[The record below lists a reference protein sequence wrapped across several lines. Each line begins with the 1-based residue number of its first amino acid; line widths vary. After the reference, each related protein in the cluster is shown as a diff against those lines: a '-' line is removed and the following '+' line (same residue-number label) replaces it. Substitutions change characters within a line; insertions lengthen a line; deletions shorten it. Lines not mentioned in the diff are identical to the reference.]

1 MATTSTTPDN
11 ETLNA
16 QIDRILQS
24 KQVSRQEY
32 FQLVTLFLS
41 DFAVTPEDRQNINR
55 IFDELQV
62 GKIRFT

>member
-1 MATTSTTPDN
+1 MATPPTTRGD

-16 QIDRILQS
+16 QIERVLQS
-24 KQVSRQEY
+24 KQISRQEY

-41 DFAVTPEDRQNINR
+41 DFAVTQRDRQNINR